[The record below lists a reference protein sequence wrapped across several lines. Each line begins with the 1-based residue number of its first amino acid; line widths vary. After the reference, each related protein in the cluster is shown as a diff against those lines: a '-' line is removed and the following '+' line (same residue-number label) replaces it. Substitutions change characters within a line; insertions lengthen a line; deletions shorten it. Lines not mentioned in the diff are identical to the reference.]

1 MTALLS
7 RQSNPSGSF
16 LTPGAGPRQSWALD
30 TTQNITYSTVFSSY
44 TIALWQ
50 QFSSGGGANLGPI
63 LLGTLPIFPTSS
75 SGTDLWQPSRT
86 RPPRRPRFSGPSS
99 CMALTSPSPTSFS
112 FGSSTAPMPPP
123 RGKCRRRACRRR
135 TLPSRRPIRPP
146 RPRQKLPSPQR
157 GPRIVGGGGDTLDD
171 GRRVGGRDRRRGWR
185 WSQCGGRGR
194 GRRARRAS
202 PGRAGGPGGVV
213 VVLEEDGRL
222 GRAQEEDRVRE
233 RQSGRD
239 GFRPAGPGHEQDVHV
254 SCWVRAPDESRRR
267 AQRRA
272 SRSGDGGHKHWRA
285 RDNC

>member
-157 GPRIVGGGGDTLDD
+157 GPRIVGGGG
-171 GRRVGGRDRRRGWR
+171 GHPRRRETRR
-185 WSQCGGRGR
+185 WPRQEAGMEVESMWWPW
-194 GRRARRAS
+194 AWAS
-202 PGRAGGPGGVV
+202 GSA
-213 VVLEEDGRL
+213 
-222 GRAQEEDRVRE
+222 
-233 RQSGRD
+233 
-239 GFRPAGPGHEQDVHV
+239 
-254 SCWVRAPDESRRR
+254 C
-267 AQRRA
+267 
-272 SRSGDGGHKHWRA
+272 
-285 RDNC
+285 